1 MAQWIND
8 PACVCG
14 STSSIPGPTPWM
26 KALSWPWLLCRLLLR
41 LRFDPWPGNFYLLWV
56 HLKKKKSIYIILMMI
71 CDLGWACLN
80 LINHLSIVRWGLIC
94 HDDKNTGGTVCFG
107 IIHPMHACFLV

>member
-1 MAQWIND
+1 
-8 PACVCG
+8 
-14 STSSIPGPTPWM
+14 
-26 KALSWPWLLCRLLLR
+26 
-41 LRFDPWPGNFYLLWV
+41 
-56 HLKKKKSIYIILMMI
+56 MI

-94 HDDKNTGGTVCFG
+94 HDDKNAGGTVCFG